1 MLSLKLYLKEYL
13 MTCKMTYDDTHMY
26 VCTQINVRREKE
38 MILLE
43 TNLWKSMKRGN
54 DRWLLE
60 EYF

>member
-26 VCTQINVRREKE
+26 ACTEVDVRRGKE

-43 TNLWKSMKRGN
+43 TKLWKSREMGD
-54 DRWLLE
+54 DRW
-60 EYF
+60 